1 MAAPPSSTRRL
12 PSCATASQQPN
23 AAAHRPSP
31 STALDPDGRRSPR
44 DRVRRRRA
52 LSCSQNQE
60 PSEGR
65 MTDRWIVG
73 YGDDF
78 IQRVHDRYGPE
89 AAEQLQRVA
98 DRHGITDDLR
108 ALIDT
113 SGADLEAAMRAF
125 DALRDPNTGGKCHPR
140 PLPA

>member
-1 MAAPPSSTRRL
+1 
-12 PSCATASQQPN
+12 
-23 AAAHRPSP
+23 
-31 STALDPDGRRSPR
+31 
-44 DRVRRRRA
+44 
-52 LSCSQNQE
+52 
-60 PSEGR
+60 

-113 SGADLEAAMRAF
+113 SGADLEAAMRA
-125 DALRDPNTGGKCHPR
+125 L
-140 PLPA
+140 